1 MRIRILGSAAGGG
14 VPQWNCRCP
23 NCDEARR
30 GSGHVRPRTQS
41 SVAVSADGR
50 SWFLLNVSAD
60 VRAQLAAN
68 SDLWPQAG
76 SARGTPIA
84 GCILTDAEIDHAS
97 GLLQLREGCAFS
109 IICTAIVRRW
119 LTEYLPIR
127 PILASFAERTWI
139 DLPLENV
146 LEFSLPDGSP
156 SGLRLRAFELGC
168 DIPRFVPAG
177 AAEDD
182 EISGSVIGLEIEDV
196 HSGGR
201 LVFAPGVPA
210 ISESLKRAAA
220 KADCLLIDGTCWSD
234 DEPRLSGFSTSTAR
248 DMGHVPVSGAVGTLS
263 WLSALPV
270 RHRVYIH
277 INNTN
282 PILNEAAPEYREVNA
297 LGIRVGADGDEFA
310 I

>member
-1 MRIRILGSAAGGG
+1 
-14 VPQWNCRCP
+14 
-23 NCDEARR
+23 
-30 GSGHVRPRTQS
+30 
-41 SVAVSADGR
+41 VSADGR
-50 SWFLLNVSAD
+50 LWFLLNVSAD

-68 SDLWPQAG
+68 SDLWPPAG

-84 GCILTDAEIDHAS
+84 GCILTDAEIDHTS

-109 IICTAIVRRW
+109 IVGTPIVRRW

-139 DLPLENV
+139 DLTLENV
-146 LEFSLPDGSP
+146 VELALPDGGP

-168 DIPRFVPAG
+168 DVPRFVPAG
-177 AAEDD
+177 AAEDGY
-182 EISGSVIGLEIEDV
+182 ISGSVIGLEIEDTRT
-196 HSGGR
+196 GGKF
-201 LVFAPGVPA
+201 VYAPGVPA
-210 ISESLKRAAA
+210 ICESLNRAAA
-220 KADCLLIDGTCWSD
+220 TADCLFIDGTFWSD
-234 DEPRLSGFSTSTAR
+234 DELRHSGISPSTAR
-248 DMGHVPVSGAVGTLS
+248 DMGHVPVSGTVGTLS